1 MSSKEIAVAL
11 IGKLPE
17 EATLKDI
24 AQQIEMIAGSEIG
37 HIHRDAQ
44 GRAWID
50 DTNVK
55 VIEVVL
61 DHLATG
67 SSSEEIHVQYPH
79 LSLAQIHA
87 ALAFYHDNRDE
98 FDDEINRGVNQ
109 ADSAWAA
116 NQNSPLRQRL
126 RALGKLR

>member
-1 MSSKEIAVAL
+1 MPATEI
-11 IGKLPE
+11 
-17 EATLKDI
+17 
-24 AQQIEMIAGSEIG
+24 S
-37 HIHRDAQ
+37 HIHRDAE

-50 DTNVK
+50 DCNVK

-61 DHLATG
+61 DYLATG
-67 SSSEEIHVQYPH
+67 STPDEIHVQYPH

-87 ALAFYHDNRDE
+87 ALAFYYDNREE
-98 FDDEINRGVNQ
+98 FDAEIKLGLER

-126 RALGKLR
+126 RILGKLR

>member
-1 MSSKEIAVAL
+1 MPATEI
-11 IGKLPE
+11 
-17 EATLKDI
+17 T
-24 AQQIEMIAGSEIG
+24 
-37 HIHRDAQ
+37 HIRLDAQ

-55 VIEVVL
+55 VSEVIL
-61 DHLATG
+61 DYLATG
-67 SSSEEIHVQYPH
+67 WTPFEIHVQYPH

-87 ALAFYHDNRDE
+87 ALASYYDNQDE
-98 FDDEINRGVNQ
+98 FDVEINRGLER

-126 RALGKLR
+126 RAISDNPQSAIRNPQF

>member
-1 MSSKEIAVAL
+1 MPATEI
-11 IGKLPE
+11 
-17 EATLKDI
+17 
-24 AQQIEMIAGSEIG
+24 S
-37 HIHRDAQ
+37 HIRHDAQ

-50 DTNVK
+50 DSNVK
-55 VIEVVL
+55 VIEVAL
-61 DHLATG
+61 DYLATG
-67 SSSEEIHVQYPH
+67 STAEEIHAQYLH

-87 ALAFYHDNRDE
+87 ALAFYYDNREE
-98 FDDEINRGVNQ
+98 FDAEINRGLEQ

>member
-11 IGKLPE
+11 IGQLPE

-24 AQQIEMIAGSEIG
+24 AQQIKMAAGAEIS
-37 HIHRDAQ
+37 HIHRDDQ

-50 DTNVK
+50 ASNVK

-67 SSSEEIHVQYPH
+67 SSPEEIHVQYPH

-87 ALAFYHDNRDE
+87 ALAFYYDNREE
-98 FDDEINRGVNQ
+98 FDTAINRGLEQ